1 MKYLKSF
8 FGTLILFLLVL
19 LITTPVIVVAL
30 LSGLVSLWFLFGE
43 IIALPMSILI
53 VIKLAVSD
61 KLDWVLGLMSAASD
75 VYKRQIGLSMKTRSE
90 KKTRE
95 NLRKALKC

>member
-1 MKYLKSF
+1 MPEMRKVMFLCKRNKRKACEVGGEEMKYLKSF

-19 LITTPVIVVAL
+19 LITIPVIAVAL

-43 IIALPMSILI
+43 IVALPMSILI

-61 KLDWVLGLMSAASD
+61 KLDWVLGLMSAAFD
-75 VYKRQIGLSMKTRSE
+75 E
-90 KKTRE
+90 
-95 NLRKALKC
+95 

>member
-19 LITTPVIVVAL
+19 LITTPVIAVTL
-30 LSGLVSLWFLFGE
+30 LRGFVSLWFLFGE
-43 IIALPMSILI
+43 IVALPMSILI

-61 KLDWVLGLMSAASD
+61 KLDWVLGLMSAAFD
-75 VYKRQIGLSMKTRSE
+75 E
-90 KKTRE
+90 
-95 NLRKALKC
+95 

>member
-19 LITTPVIVVAL
+19 LISTPVIAVAL

-43 IIALPMSILI
+43 IVALPITILA

-61 KLDWVLGLMSAASD
+61 KLDWVLGLMSAAFD
-75 VYKRQIGLSMKTRSE
+75 E
-90 KKTRE
+90 
-95 NLRKALKC
+95 

>member
-8 FGTLILFLLVL
+8 LGTLILFLLVL
-19 LITTPVIVVAL
+19 LIATPVIAVTL
-30 LSGLVSLWFLFGE
+30 LSGFVNLWFLFGE

-61 KLDWVLGLMSAASD
+61 KVDWIFRLMSAAFD
-75 VYKRQIGLSMKTRSE
+75 E
-90 KKTRE
+90 
-95 NLRKALKC
+95 

>member
-19 LITTPVIVVAL
+19 LIATPVIAVAL

-43 IIALPMSILI
+43 IIALPITILAA
-53 VIKLAVSD
+53 VKLVVSN
-61 KLDWVLGLMSAASD
+61 KIDWVLGLILAVFD
-75 VYKRQIGLSMKTRSE
+75 E
-90 KKTRE
+90 
-95 NLRKALKC
+95 

>member
-8 FGTLILFLLVL
+8 LGTLILFLLVL
-19 LITTPVIVVAL
+19 LITTPVIAVTL
-30 LSGLVSLWFLFGE
+30 LSGFVSLWFLFGE

-61 KLDWVLGLMSAASD
+61 KVDWIFRLMSAAFD
-75 VYKRQIGLSMKTRSE
+75 E
-90 KKTRE
+90 
-95 NLRKALKC
+95 